1 MFSKFDE
8 ESQRV
13 LVGAK
18 KEMME
23 LNHPYVG
30 SEHLVL
36 SILKEDNVISK
47 KLKTFHLD
55 YSKFKSEIL
64 NIVGMGSK
72 KSEWFLYTPLLK
84 RVLENAILDSKENN
98 DGEVNVTHLFSA
110 LLEEGEGIAI
120 RMFISMGI
128 NIDELY
134 NEFSKKLVRQNKS
147 KKSKKLILNE
157 LGTDLTKNAKEGKL
171 DPVIGRDKEIKR
183 VIEILSRRTKNN
195 PVLVG
200 VAGVG
205 KTAIVEG
212 LANLIDSGEVPNN
225 LKNKKIIS
233 LDMATTVAGTK
244 YRGEFEERVR
254 KILKELEE
262 NDDII
267 LFIDEI
273 HTIVGAGGAEGAIDA
288 SNIFKPALA
297 RGKIRCIGATTI
309 DEYKKFIETDSALE
323 RRFQKVLVDIPTKQ
337 TVKNILL
344 NLKPIY
350 EAYHGV
356 IINDDAINTIIDY
369 SEKYIY
375 DRNEP
380 DRSIDI
386 LDEVCAKVSIEQTKE
401 MKKINKLRKELNNV
415 TMKKNNYILE
425 QKFDEAS
432 NLKEMEDKINND
444 INKLELKLINKSIV
458 KNVTKENILDVISSK
473 TKIPIYEMDNK
484 NLKYINEIENKLKS
498 FIIGQDNAIAKLINT
513 TKKIKLG
520 LKEDNKPASYLFVG
534 PTGVGKTNLVKLYTN
549 YFFGKENLIRLDMS
563 EYVEAHSISKITGSA
578 PGYVGYSD
586 NKNVLEKVRNKPYS
600 VILLDEIEK
609 AHPKVINLFLQIL
622 DEGFITDSKG
632 NKIRFDNTIIIM
644 TSNIGYTKNTV
655 GFNKNEEKIIT
666 DLKEVLSIEFINRID
681 NIITF
686 NKLSKDNIIKI
697 INNNLKNIK
706 SKYKNKGINLTIS
719 NDITKIIIDKCNYEE
734 LGARQ
739 VKKVIKDV
747 IESVIIDKI
756 ITGESKIILS
766 KNDIL
771 EEKSLI

>member
-8 ESQRV
+8 ESQKV

-18 KEMME
+18 KEMMD

-30 SEHLVL
+30 TEHLVL
-36 SILKEDNVISK
+36 SILKEKNSISK
-47 KLKTFHLD
+47 KLKSFHLD
-55 YSKFKSEIL
+55 YARFKGEIL
-64 NIVGMGSK
+64 NIIGKGSK

-98 DGEVNVTHLFSA
+98 DGEVSVEHLFSA

-128 NIDELY
+128 DIDELY
-134 NEFSKKLVRQNKS
+134 SEFSRKLIKQHKGKKG
-147 KKSKKLILNE
+147 KKLILNE
-157 LGTDLTKNAKEGKL
+157 LGNDLTISAKNGKL

-200 VAGVG
+200 EAGVG

-212 LANLIDSGEVPNN
+212 LARLIVSGDIPNN

-254 KILKELEE
+254 KIIKELEE

-323 RRFQKVLVDIPTKQ
+323 RRFQKVSIDIPNKA
-337 TVKNILL
+337 TVKDILL

-350 EAYHGV
+350 ESFHGV
-356 IINDDAINTIIDY
+356 IIDESAIDTIIEY

-386 LDEVCAKVSIEQTKE
+386 LDEVCAKVSIEETKD
-401 MKKINKLRKELNNV
+401 MKKINKLRKELSEI
-415 TMKKNNYILE
+415 TLKKNNYILDQNFE
-425 QKFDEAS
+425 KAAS
-432 NLKEMEDKINND
+432 LKDKEDKLHTD
-444 INKLELKLINKSIV
+444 INKLELKLYSKSII
-458 KNVTKENILDVISSK
+458 KNVTKEDILNVISIK
-473 TKIPIYEMDNK
+473 TKIPIYEISNN
-484 NLKYINEIENKLKS
+484 NLRYINDLENKLKLK
-498 FIIGQDNAIAKLINT
+498 IIGQDEAINKLIKT

-520 LKEDNKPASYLFVG
+520 LKDENRPYSYLFVG
-534 PTGVGKTNLVKLYTN
+534 PTGVGKTNLVKLYTE
-549 YFFGKENLIRLDMS
+549 YFFGKDNLIRLDMS
-563 EYVEAHSISKITGSA
+563 EYSENHSISKITGTA

-586 NKNVLEKVRNKPYS
+586 NKNILEKVRNKPYS

-609 AHPKVINLFLQIL
+609 ASPRVLNLFLQIL

-644 TSNIGYTKNTV
+644 TSNIGYTKNSV
-655 GFNKNEEKIIT
+655 GFSKDNNKVLS
-666 DLKEVLSIEFINRID
+666 DLKDILNIEFINRID
-681 NIITF
+681 NIILF
-686 NKLSKDNIIKI
+686 NKLNRDDIIKI
-697 INNNLKNIK
+697 INNEITNLKD
-706 SKYKNKGINLTIS
+706 KYAKKGIIIS
-719 NDITKIIIDKCNYEE
+719 IENEIINNILFEINYEE

-739 VKKVIKDV
+739 VNKVIKNM
-747 IESVIIDKI
+747 IENIIIEKI
-756 ITGESKIILS
+756 ISGENKIIIKCDDL
-766 KNDIL
+766 L
-771 EEKSLI
+771 QEQTL